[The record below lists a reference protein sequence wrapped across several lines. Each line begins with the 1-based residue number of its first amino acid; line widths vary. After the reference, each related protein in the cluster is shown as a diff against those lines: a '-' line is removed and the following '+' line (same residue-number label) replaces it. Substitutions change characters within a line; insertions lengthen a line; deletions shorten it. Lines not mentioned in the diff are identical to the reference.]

1 MYYKSILQILKDPS
15 SNENMR
21 LKIID
26 ETINDDKHMC
36 HLYLQPDDKYKCPI
50 CNSNETTL
58 FGKKSRTFIDE
69 CYANHKTYVVITY
82 HRIKCKQCG
91 KMFMDTIKEL
101 LSKQSISLNL
111 KLNILLDLKDDVT
124 FTYIAKKRNVSIQTV
139 IDIFESFI
147 DMERIPFSDVLCLDE
162 FKNLKHSFGKFAFVM
177 YDPINQKI
185 YDILEDRKQDL
196 IDNYLYKIPLNE
208 RQKVKY
214 VVTDMNNSYRTI
226 IKRHFSNATHVI
238 DSFHYLRYIEDAFNN
253 VRIRIQSTFK
263 QNTPQYKILKRY
275 WRILSSFQM
284 TLDEKSLYN
293 HIQKKKTDI
302 NTIIQDSLAISK
314 ELDNAYTLCQ
324 HFLYGCKNTKFE
336 NAKQW
341 LDSWL
346 NEIKES
352 GISEFLNLI
361 KLFKNWEIEI
371 LNSFIRFGDRRL
383 HNGYLEGLNNRI
395 KVIKRISYGYTNFTH
410 FRNRLMY
417 SINAIEELPIKSV
430 NRNNIFRKKRK

>member
-1 MYYKSILQILKDPS
+1 
-15 SNENMR
+15 
-21 LKIID
+21 
-26 ETINDDKHMC
+26 
-36 HLYLQPDDKYKCPI
+36 
-50 CNSNETTL
+50 
-58 FGKKSRTFIDE
+58 
-69 CYANHKTYVVITY
+69 
-82 HRIKCKQCG
+82 
-91 KMFMDTIKEL
+91 MFMDTIKEL

-147 DMERIPFSDVLCLDE
+147 NMERIPFSDVLCLDE

-226 IKRHFSNATHVI
+226 IKCHFSNATHVI
-238 DSFHYLRYIEDAFNN
+238 DSFHYLRYIEDAFNT

-263 QNTPQYKILKRY
+263 QNIPQYKILKRY

-293 HIQKKKTDI
+293 HIQ
-302 NTIIQDSLAISK
+302 
-314 ELDNAYTLCQ
+314 
-324 HFLYGCKNTKFE
+324 
-336 NAKQW
+336 
-341 LDSWL
+341 
-346 NEIKES
+346 
-352 GISEFLNLI
+352 
-361 KLFKNWEIEI
+361 
-371 LNSFIRFGDRRL
+371 R
-383 HNGYLEGLNNRI
+383 
-395 KVIKRISYGYTNFTH
+395 
-410 FRNRLMY
+410 
-417 SINAIEELPIKSV
+417 
-430 NRNNIFRKKRK
+430 